1 MWANNINYMNLIV
14 FENAREYTGA
24 NSDSETDRRKIAELQ
39 STRDNQSL
47 QAVFHGTLHLREVRE
62 ADALRPGKP
71 AKIFHAVVGLIMIAL
86 ASAAWWRMSR
96 ARDSTDPNVR
106 RFAGYEAI
114 LSIGLL
120 ASLMLAI
127 SPMCHLHYF
136 VIAIPLVAA
145 LLAIWKD
152 RSPTGALTAGGWT
165 FFATY
170 FLLNLIP
177 RFGEGGME
185 ALRATRYLG
194 FAAYANLVLFGA
206 GVWTAF
212 AVTKSTIPN
221 EPRA

>member
-1 MWANNINYMNLIV
+1 MIV
-14 FENAREYTGA
+14 
-24 NSDSETDRRKIAELQ
+24 
-39 STRDNQSL
+39 
-47 QAVFHGTLHLREVRE
+47 
-62 ADALRPGKP
+62 
-71 AKIFHAVVGLIMIAL
+71 L
-86 ASAAWWRMSR
+86 ASVAWWRMSR
-96 ARDSTDPNVR
+96 AKDSPDPSVR
-106 RFAGYEAI
+106 RFSGYEAI
-114 LSIGLL
+114 LTIGLL

-136 VIAIPLVAA
+136 VIAMPLVAA

-165 FFATY
+165 FFAIY

-194 FAAYANLVLFGA
+194 FAAYANLMLFGA

-212 AVTKSTIPN
+212 AVTRSAITPAPN